1 MITKMNG
8 NVARPRLVIAVNSAI
23 AVGFLQG
30 QLQFFRD
37 KGFDVTVLC
46 PERRKDEWEVARA
59 EGIPTIEVRM
69 EREIAPFRDLVS
81 LWRLWRIM
89 RTLRPTVTNVGHPK
103 TGLLGGFA
111 AWLNRVPCRFY
122 TLHGLRFETT
132 RGLRRRLL
140 ILAERMACRFAH
152 RVICVSQSVR
162 ERAIASGVT
171 NRDRTFVFGSGS
183 CNGVNASH
191 FAATT
196 ETMARAAEL
205 RHQLGIPPQA
215 PVMLFVGRFTC
226 DKGVPELM
234 EAFSQLTHRFPELR
248 LLLVGCFEDGDPL
261 PATTRKAL
269 EAHSRVIFAG
279 AVQNTAPYYSIA
291 DILVL
296 PSHREGLPTVVLEA
310 QAAGK
315 PVVGAAATGI
325 VDVISDGETGLL
337 FPVGDVPALAEAMA
351 RLITDKSLANKLGLA
366 GQEQV
371 KRKFRQ
377 ERIWEELYRAYFT
390 VLQMKEPRSSLIP
403 YTEKSSSFVAGS
415 NE

>member
-1 MITKMNG
+1 
-8 NVARPRLVIAVNSAI
+8 
-23 AVGFLQG
+23 
-30 QLQFFRD
+30 
-37 KGFDVTVLC
+37 
-46 PERRKDEWEVARA
+46 
-59 EGIPTIEVRM
+59 
-69 EREIAPFRDLVS
+69 
-81 LWRLWRIM
+81 
-89 RTLRPTVTNVGHPK
+89 
-103 TGLLGGFA
+103 
-111 AWLNRVPCRFY
+111 
-122 TLHGLRFETT
+122 
-132 RGLRRRLL
+132 
-140 ILAERMACRFAH
+140 
-152 RVICVSQSVR
+152 
-162 ERAIASGVT
+162 
-171 NRDRTFVFGSGS
+171 
-183 CNGVNASH
+183 
-191 FAATT
+191 
-196 ETMARAAEL
+196 
-205 RHQLGIPPQA
+205 
-215 PVMLFVGRFTC
+215 MLFVGRFTC

-325 VDVISDGETGLL
+325 VDVLSDGETGLL

-377 ERIWEELYRAYFT
+377 EQIWEALYRAYFT
-390 VLQMKEPRSSLIP
+390 VLQTKEPLPSLIP